1 MESGIPGGTGFE
13 ADTIGPVPERFS
25 AARAP
30 GIDSGLERDRSYT
43 VSGRKGERIMSLV
56 LYSEGGAQEVTGT
69 RHFFESDGAR
79 IMIDCGAFQGR
90 EKDADARNRSLSVE
104 PNGLDA
110 VVLTHA
116 HFDHSGLLP
125 LLVKRGYDGP
135 IYATP
140 ATRDLAGLILMDSAK
155 IQARDAEYA
164 RKHRAE
170 GAPPAPEPLYDERD
184 VIRTLDRFISISYG
198 REIAIAPGVSLRF
211 FDAGHI
217 LGSSIAFFR
226 VKTGDGAFAT
236 DIAFTGDLGRDNKPI
251 IRDPARIPDVEYLV
265 LESTYGNR
273 LHEPVEA
280 VMPRL
285 AEVVNETVS
294 RGGKLVIP
302 SFAIG
307 RTQELVF
314 YLHLLRDN
322 RMIPE
327 VPTFVD
333 SPMATNATAIFRIHP
348 ECYDEETY
356 NAFTVHHRNPFGW
369 AELRYIESTEDSK
382 RLNSLEGPAI
392 IIATDGM
399 VEAGRILHHIRHT
412 AADPRN
418 TILAVGYMAD
428 GTLGRRIVERAR
440 TVRVFG
446 DEIPLRA
453 RVEEIR
459 ALSGHADYEE
469 LHRFAARLDQNRLRT
484 IFLVHGEAEVQREFR
499 EFLLSRGAAE
509 VEIMKRGERFRLT

>member
-1 MESGIPGGTGFE
+1 
-13 ADTIGPVPERFS
+13 
-25 AARAP
+25 
-30 GIDSGLERDRSYT
+30 
-43 VSGRKGERIMSLV
+43 MSLE

-69 RHFFESDGAR
+69 KHFLESGTVR

-90 EKDADARNRSLSVE
+90 EKDADARNRNWSVE
-104 PNGLDA
+104 PDSVRA

-125 LLVKRGYDGP
+125 LLVRKGYDGP

-155 IQARDAEYA
+155 IQSRDAEYA
-164 RKHRAE
+164 HRHREE
-170 GAPPAPEPLYDERD
+170 GAPSVPEPLYDERD
-184 VIRTLDRFISISYG
+184 VIRTLDRFITISYA
-198 REIAIAPGVSLRF
+198 REIAIAPGVNLRF

-226 VKTGDGAFAT
+226 VRSGNGASAT
-236 DIAFTGDLGRDNKPI
+236 DIAFTGDLGRNNKPI

-314 YLHLLRDN
+314 YLHLLRDS

-327 VPTFVD
+327 VPVFVD
-333 SPMATNATAIFRIHP
+333 SPMATNATGIFRIHP
-348 ECYDEETY
+348 ECYDEQTY
-356 NAFTVHHRNPFGW
+356 NAFTAHHRNPFGW
-369 AELRYIESTEDSK
+369 AELRYIESADDSK

-399 VEAGRILHHIRHT
+399 VEAGRILHHLRHT

-418 TILAVGYMAD
+418 TILAVGFMAE
-428 GTLGRRIVERAR
+428 GTLGRRIVDKAPSIRI
-440 TVRVFG
+440 FG

-469 LHRFAARLDQNRLRT
+469 LHRFAARLDQNRLRK
-484 IFLVHGEAEVQREFR
+484 IFLVHGEAEVEREFR

-509 VEIMKRGERFRLT
+509 VEIIRRGDRFRLA